1 MLQFRGQELNGQRQ
15 TRRGQDLFV
24 DIGDNVLSDEIAG
37 DPLAEDTEKI
47 GLLDVFFS
55 VQDGTSG
62 HDVNLTIMNH
72 GRETASEPPMKH
84 GLNTDSIPC
93 FIRVSSG
100 ART

>member
-1 MLQFRGQELNGQRQ
+1 MLQLGSKESTGQRQ
-15 TRRGQDLFV
+15 ARRGKDLFV

-55 VQDGTSG
+55 VQDDTSG

-72 GRETASEPPMKH
+72 GRETASEATDETPIKH
-84 GLNTDSIPC
+84 
-93 FIRVSSG
+93 R
-100 ART
+100 